1 MTNPFTVQ
9 EVLVLF
15 YIRLV
20 LINIIMIFHITGG
33 FAVGQLLG
41 VGGQPIMGGFGHL
54 GPVIG

>member
-1 MTNPFTVQ
+1 MTNPFPVKKF
-9 EVLVLF
+9 LDLF
-15 YIRLV
+15 YVSLV
-20 LINIIMIFHITGG
+20 LIHIILIFHITGG